1 MKRKNTSMYFGKT
14 LNKNSGQCTKHTC
27 GAIDDVNDPA
37 YNMKNVIKQSILLEE
52 HIAEKNK
59 YCLSCIVKHFNHIIA
74 LCEEA
79 IWLAE
84 RNVTKYPYLEDSVDF
99 YHMLFESWLN
109 GKNND
114 TIKKDVLSS
123 LRDKRRSLVDA
134 YYL

>member
-1 MKRKNTSMYFGKT
+1 
-14 LNKNSGQCTKHTC
+14 
-27 GAIDDVNDPA
+27 
-37 YNMKNVIKQSILLEE
+37 LLEE